1 MSYVLKAFNQVKTI
15 KKADKDLLIKSKGA
29 SSESFC
35 IINKSK
41 YFVSTSL
48 LNQVLKNSQNDKKE
62 NNRI

>member
-29 SSESFC
+29 SSVSFC

-41 YFVSTSL
+41 YFISTSL
-48 LNQVLKNSQNDKKE
+48 LNEILKNN
-62 NNRI
+62 